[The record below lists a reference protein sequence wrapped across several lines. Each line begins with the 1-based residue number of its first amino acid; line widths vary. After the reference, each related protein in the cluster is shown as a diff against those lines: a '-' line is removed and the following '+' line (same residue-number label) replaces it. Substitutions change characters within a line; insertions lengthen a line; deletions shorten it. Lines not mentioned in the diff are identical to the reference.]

1 MFGVKKLR
9 EENLRLQAKDENHKG
24 AMKRKDDEIE
34 RLNDEIKSM
43 ERKVTAVAEDQKV
56 KDRNINRK
64 HDEQVGD
71 LEDANERLEG
81 RIETLEQAVE
91 DQNELD
97 RRKIE
102 IESKEV
108 LLRARE
114 VNADN
119 LSKKVADAK
128 TKGETEA
135 EKRYQ
140 AGYAD
145 GCADGLRRAHEITAE
160 DRRATV
166 QIAALAA
173 ASHQPDMTKQ
183 IATALAKDF
192 TKSLPSGYNVTSK
205 KK

>member
-1 MFGVKKLR
+1 MFGVKELR
-9 EENLRLQAKDENHKG
+9 EENLRLLTKDENHKN

-34 RLNDEIKSM
+34 RLNDQIQSM
-43 ERKVTAVAEDQKV
+43 ERKVTAVTEDQKV
-56 KDRNINRK
+56 KDRNTNRK
-64 HDEQVGD
+64 HDEQVID
-71 LEDANERLEG
+71 LEDANERLEA
-81 RIETLEQAVE
+81 RVEVLEETVQE
-91 DQNELD
+91 QNELD
-97 RRKIE
+97 RRE
-102 IESKEV
+102 LELDSKQV
-108 LLRARE
+108 ILNARE

-128 TKGETEA
+128 TKGEAEA

-192 TKSLPSGYNVTSK
+192 TKGLPSGYNVTSK